1 MADFVP
7 KKSRLAIGGQGGPKW
22 LANVEQMVVLNG
34 IHAGGLPWAQNLSEK
49 CTQWCQN
56 GSKMAHFGP
65 KCQFWPKCHCWPLE
79 TPNGAHKSNKW
90 WYSMEYMQENINKN
104 QQLETAGESSV
115 STHYAYFSLRLFLIL
130 VMHIFLSMH
139 LCMRGEKMA
148 NMMSA

>member
-65 KCQFWPKCHCWPLE
+65 KCQ
-79 TPNGAHKSNKW
+79 AHTSRTNDGTQW
-90 WYSMEYMQENINKN
+90 N
-104 QQLETAGESSV
+104 TCRR
-115 STHYAYFSLRLFLIL
+115 T
-130 VMHIFLSMH
+130 
-139 LCMRGEKMA
+139 
-148 NMMSA
+148 